1 METIPE
7 RKKSGLHSGAIRT
20 WAMLFVAA
28 GVISRGILQR
38 TMLGM
43 GSISGIELLE
53 IMNSSENSTFTL
65 SSMRPAPAHNT
76 GCLVV
81 GARRRKVV

>member
-43 GSISGIELLE
+43 GSISGLELLE
-53 IMNSSENSTFTL
+53 IMNSSETAMIIATVS
-65 SSMRPAPAHNT
+65 
-76 GCLVV
+76 LVLLV
-81 GARRRKVV
+81 LEACA